1 MESTSVCGAAADL
14 AATPGIPRDGDGVV
28 FAAPW
33 EAKAFALVVHLYQ
46 EGRFTWQEWVDVFSG
61 EIAADRDRTPAT
73 PYYEL
78 WLAAAEKLVAVKDIV
93 SATAMSAARDALR
106 AAQSEHE
113 HDHEHGHHGHGHEHG
128 QHGHDHDHGHDHVH

>member
-1 MESTSVCGAAADL
+1 MEATKPCGTAADF

-46 EGRFTWQEWVDVFSG
+46 QGRFTWQEWVDVFSG
-61 EIAADRDRTPAT
+61 EIAADRERSPAT

-78 WLAAAEKLVAVKDIV
+78 WLAAAEKLVANKELV
-93 SATAMSAARDALR
+93 TASSMSVAREALR
-106 AAQSEHE
+106 HAQSAHDHDHE
-113 HDHEHGHHGHGHEHG
+113 HDHDHDHDHDHH
-128 QHGHDHDHGHDHVH
+128 HGHDHHHAH

>member
-1 MESTSVCGAAADL
+1 MASADVCGSAADF

-46 EGRFTWQEWVDVFSG
+46 QGRFTWQEWVDVFSG
-61 EIAADRDRTPAT
+61 EIAADRTRSPAT

-78 WLAAAEKLVAVKDIV
+78 WLGAAEKLL
-93 SATAMSAARDALR
+93 ATKAMVNADALAAARTALR
-106 AAQSEHE
+106 DAQSA
-113 HDHEHGHHGHGHEHG
+113 
-128 QHGHDHDHGHDHVH
+128 QAHDHDHHHDHHHHHDHGHH

>member
-1 MESTSVCGAAADL
+1 MEATKSCGTAADF

-46 EGRFTWQEWVDVFSG
+46 QGRFTWQEWVEFFSG
-61 EIAADRDRTPAT
+61 EIAADRDRSPTT

-78 WLAAAEKLVAVKDIV
+78 WLTAAEKLVAAKELVG
-93 SATAMSAARDALR
+93 SGAMAAAREALR
-106 AAQSEHE
+106 AGQTEHDHDHDHPHE
-113 HDHEHGHHGHGHEHG
+113 HHHDHDHHHEHGHPHPHGH
-128 QHGHDHDHGHDHVH
+128 

>member
-1 MESTSVCGAAADL
+1 MEAPIPCGDAADF

-46 EGRFTWQEWVDVFSG
+46 QGQFTWQEWVDVFSG
-61 EIAADRDRTPAT
+61 EIAADRERVPAT

-78 WLAAAEKLVAVKDIV
+78 WLTAAEKLLAAKALVSGTTLVA
-93 SATAMSAARDALR
+93 TR
-106 AAQSEHE
+106 AALVEAQRQAQLGAG
-113 HDHEHGHHGHGHEHG
+113 HDHHHDHDHH
-128 QHGHDHDHGHDHVH
+128 HGHDHSHHH